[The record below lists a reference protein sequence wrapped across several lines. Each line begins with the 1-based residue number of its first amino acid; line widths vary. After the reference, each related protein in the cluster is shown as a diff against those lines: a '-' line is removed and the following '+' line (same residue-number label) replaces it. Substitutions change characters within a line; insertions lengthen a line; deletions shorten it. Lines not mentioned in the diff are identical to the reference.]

1 MAVNYQ
7 LLLIRRNQSGPT
19 HNLLLSHYNYK
30 KIIIIIKLLLF
41 K

>member
-1 MAVNYQ
+1 MVVNYQ
-7 LLLIRRNQSGPT
+7 LLLIRRNQSVPT

-30 KIIIIIKLLLF
+30 KQLLLF